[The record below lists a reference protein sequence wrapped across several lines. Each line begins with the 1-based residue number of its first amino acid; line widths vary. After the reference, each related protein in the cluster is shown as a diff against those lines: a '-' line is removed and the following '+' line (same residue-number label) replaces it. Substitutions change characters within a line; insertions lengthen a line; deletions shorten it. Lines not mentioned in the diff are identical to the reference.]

1 MTNAVDRYASA
12 PVHTTQATAVEQA
25 RAVAEVAAAVQV
37 AQQCPRDIRRAWA
50 EMEEACRRYSLA
62 ERAFYQVPSR
72 GRGPSVHLAREL
84 ARIWGNLDSGVHE
97 LSRDDDR
104 GMSEIRAYAWDQ
116 QTNVRT
122 ARTFQVPHRR
132 MGGGA
137 KLTDLTDIYLNN
149 QNIGARAV
157 RECIFAA
164 LPADYV
170 ERAQDICR
178 ETLQKG
184 DGTPLLDRVAKM
196 VEAFAGIG
204 VTVGRLETKI
214 GRPRGQWTAVDVADM
229 LVAFRSIS
237 KNETTADAEFP
248 PERVT
253 AAEIV
258 GTPPAGAARPTDRDL
273 HLFDEHQT
281 ARALATVGQQYV
293 PGKAESQPITE
304 FCGFATPDGAC
315 DLPAGHPTGPELE
328 GFDGHDVVSGSGK

>member
-1 MTNAVDRYASA
+1 MTNALDRIAVKA
-12 PVHTTQATAVEQA
+12 PVTQTTAVEQA

-50 EMEEACRRYSLA
+50 EMEDACRRYSLA
-62 ERAFYQVPSR
+62 ERAFYKVPNR

-84 ARIWGNLDSGVHE
+84 GRIWGNLDAGVHE

-122 ARTFQVPHRR
+122 SRTFQVPHKR

-170 ERAQDICR
+170 ERAQEICE
-178 ETLQKG
+178 ETLRSG
-184 DGTPLLDRVAKM
+184 DGTPLLDRIAKM
-196 VEAFAGIG
+196 VEAFAALG
-204 VTVGRLETKI
+204 VTVPMLAARI
-214 GRPRGQWTAVDVADM
+214 GTPRGQWTAVIVADM
-229 LVAFRSIS
+229 QVVHRSI
-237 KNETTADAEFP
+237 NRGETTVDAEFP
-248 PERVT
+248 PEKVT

-258 GTPPAGAARPTDRDL
+258 GQKPA
-273 HLFDEHQT
+273 
-281 ARALATVGQQYV
+281 QQGV
-293 PGKAESQPITE
+293 PQ
-304 FCGFATPDGAC
+304 
-315 DLPAGHPTGPELE
+315 
-328 GFDGHDVVSGSGK
+328 

>member
-1 MTNAVDRYASA
+1 MSTNAVDRFTPSA
-12 PVHTTQATAVEQA
+12 PVTQTTAVEQA

-50 EMEEACRRYSLA
+50 EMEDACRRFSLA

-97 LSRDDDR
+97 LSRDDER

-170 ERAQDICR
+170 EKAQDICR

-184 DGTPLLDRVAKM
+184 DGTPLLDRIAKM
-196 VEAFAGIG
+196 VDAFSGIG
-204 VTVGRLETKI
+204 VAVGRIETKL
-214 GRPRGQWTAVDVADM
+214 GRPRGQWTSVDVADM

-253 AAEIV
+253 AAEISKA
-258 GTPPAGAARPTDRDL
+258 PPAKQADTDWPEAAPI
-273 HLFDEHQT
+273 
-281 ARALATVGQQYV
+281 
-293 PGKAESQPITE
+293 PGGEA
-304 FCGFATPDGAC
+304 
-315 DLPAGHPTGPELE
+315 
-328 GFDGHDVVSGSGK
+328 